1 VNDTYRKLHDR
12 LVIGLSLLPDKP
24 EESPDST
31 LRALWHTAAGDP
43 RSAVA
48 ALHDELPEFPA
59 NSPSLLTLEHFV
71 DRRLAGEPLA
81 HITGRQQFMGL
92 EMLSGPQALIPRAET
107 EQLARA
113 SIDLL
118 RQPGMRQPG
127 MRQRPIVID
136 VCTGCG
142 NLAFAIAHDV
152 PDAEVFGTD
161 LCENAIVFAERNG
174 VHLGLQGRV
183 AFCTGDLLASFDTP
197 DFLGRVDLIVSNPPY
212 IASAKLN
219 QADMT
224 VCAPPYTR
232 TTKVEPM
239 AAEIAQHE
247 PRLAFDGGPFGVT
260 ILMRL
265 IEDAPRFLRAGGWL
279 AFEVGLGQGAALAK
293 RLQRN
298 SSFQEVRALV
308 DGNGVSRVILARR
321 S

>member
-1 VNDTYRKLHDR
+1 VNDTYRTLHDR
-12 LVIGLSLLPDKP
+12 LVIGLKLMPDKP
-24 EESPDST
+24 EENADST

-48 ALHDELPEFPA
+48 ALHDKLPELPA
-59 NSPSLLTLEHFV
+59 NSPSLQTLEHFV

-113 SIDLL
+113 SIGLL
-118 RQPGMRQPG
+118 QQPGMK
-127 MRQRPIVID
+127 QRAMVID

-142 NLAFAIAHDV
+142 NLAFAIAHHV
-152 PDAEVFGTD
+152 ADAEVFGTD
-161 LCENAIVFAERNG
+161 LCEDAIAFAERNG
-174 VHLGLQGRV
+174 DHLALQGRV
-183 AFCTGDLLASFDTP
+183 EFRTGDLLAPFDTS
-197 DFLGRVDLIVSNPPY
+197 DFRGHVDLIVCNPPY

-219 QADMT
+219 QADIILG
-224 VCAPPYTR
+224 ASPHAG
-232 TTKVEPM
+232 TTKGEPM
-239 AAEIAQHE
+239 AAEIVHHE

-265 IEDAPRFLRAGGWL
+265 IEEAPRFLRAGGWL
-279 AFEVGLGQGAALAK
+279 AFEVGLGQGAALTK
-293 RLQRN
+293 RLQRDHA
-298 SSFQEVRALV
+298 FQEVRALV
-308 DGNGVSRVILARR
+308 DGNGASRVILARR

>member
-12 LVIGLSLLPDKP
+12 LLIGLKLMPDKP
-24 EESPDST
+24 EENVDST

-48 ALHDELPEFPA
+48 ALHDELPPLPA
-59 NSPSLLTLEHFV
+59 NSPSLQTLEHLV
-71 DRRLAGEPLA
+71 ERRLAGEPLA

-113 SIDLL
+113 SIGLL
-118 RQPGMRQPG
+118 QQPGMQ
-127 MRQRPIVID
+127 QRPMVID

-142 NLAFAIAHDV
+142 NLAFAIAHHV
-152 PDAEVFGTD
+152 ADAEVFGTD
-161 LCENAIVFAERNG
+161 LCEDAIAFAERNG

-183 AFCTGDLLASFDTP
+183 EFRTGDLLAPFETP
-197 DFLGRVDLIVSNPPY
+197 NFLDHVDLIVCNPPY

-219 QADMT
+219 QADMI
-224 VCAPPYTR
+224 VGVPPHAR
-232 TTKVEPM
+232 ATKVEPI
-239 AAEIAQHE
+239 AEEIAHHE
-247 PRLAFDGGPFGVT
+247 PRLAFDGGPFGVS

-265 IEDAPRFLRAGGWL
+265 IEDAPRFLRTGGWL
-279 AFEVGLGQGAALAK
+279 AFEVGLGQGAALTK
-293 RLQRN
+293 RLQRDR
-298 SSFQEVRALV
+298 SFQEVRALA
-308 DGNGVSRVILARR
+308 DSNGATRVIVARR

>member
-1 VNDTYRKLHDR
+1 MNDTYRKLHDR
-12 LVIGLSLLPDKP
+12 LVIGLKLLPDKP

-31 LRALWHTAAGDP
+31 LRALWHAATGDP

-48 ALHDELPEFPA
+48 ALHDELPELPA
-59 NSPSLLTLEHFV
+59 NSPSLQTLEHFV

-92 EMLSGPQALIPRAET
+92 EMLCGPQALIPRAET

-113 SIDLL
+113 SIELL
-118 RQPGMRQPG
+118 QQPG
-127 MRQRPIVID
+127 MRQRAVVID
-136 VCTGCG
+136 VGTGCG
-142 NLAFAIAHDV
+142 NLAFAIAHHV

-161 LCENAIVFAERNG
+161 LSEDAIAFAKRNG
-174 VHLGLQGRV
+174 VHLGLQTRV
-183 AFCTGDLLASFDTP
+183 EFRTGDLLASFETP
-197 DFLGRVDLIVSNPPY
+197 DFLGHVDLIVSNPPY

-219 QADMT
+219 QADM
-224 VCAPPYTR
+224 VVGAPPYIR
-232 TTKVEPM
+232 TTRVEQM
-239 AAEIAQHE
+239 AAEIAHHE

-279 AFEVGLGQGAALAK
+279 AFEVGLGQGAALTK
-293 RLQRN
+293 RLQRDH
-298 SSFQEVRALV
+298 SFQEVRALV
-308 DGNGVSRVILARR
+308 DGNGASRAILARR

>member
-1 VNDTYRKLHDR
+1 VNDTYRKLLDR
-12 LVIGLSLLPDKP
+12 LVIGLKFMPDKP

-48 ALHDELPEFPA
+48 ALHDELPELPT
-59 NSPSLLTLEHFV
+59 NGPSLRTLEHFV
-71 DRRLAGEPLA
+71 ERRLAGEPLA

-118 RQPGMRQPG
+118 QQPGMP
-127 MRQRPIVID
+127 QRARVID

-142 NLAFAIAHDV
+142 NLAFAIAHHV
-152 PDAEVFGTD
+152 PHAEVFGTD
-161 LCENAIVFAERNG
+161 LCENAIAFAERNG
-174 VHLGLQGRV
+174 VHLGLQARV
-183 AFCTGDLLASFDTP
+183 EFCTGDLLGSFETP
-197 DFLGRVDLIVSNPPY
+197 EFLGHVDLIVSNPPY

-219 QADMT
+219 QADMI
-224 VCAPPYTR
+224 VCAPPYIR
-232 TTKVEPM
+232 TTKVEQL
-239 AAEIAQHE
+239 AAEIAHHE

-265 IEDAPRFLRAGGWL
+265 IEDAPRFLRVGGWL
-279 AFEVGLGQGAALAK
+279 AFEVGLGQGTALTK
-293 RLQRN
+293 RLQRDH
-298 SSFQEVRALV
+298 SFQEVRALA
-308 DGNGVSRVILARR
+308 DDNGATRIILARR

>member
-1 VNDTYRKLHDR
+1 MNDTYRKLLDR
-12 LVIGLSLLPDKP
+12 LVLGLKLMPDKP
-24 EESPDST
+24 EENADST

-48 ALHDELPEFPA
+48 ALHNELPDLPA
-59 NSPSLLTLEHFV
+59 NSPSLQTLEDFV

-92 EMLSGPQALIPRAET
+92 EMLSSPQALIPRAET

-113 SIDLL
+113 STDLL
-118 RQPGMRQPG
+118 QHPDML
-127 MRQRPIVID
+127 QRPMVID
-136 VCTGCG
+136 VCTGSG
-142 NLAFAIAHDV
+142 NLAFAIAHHV
-152 PDAEVFGTD
+152 AGAKVFGTD
-161 LCENAIVFAERNG
+161 LSEEAIAFAERNG
-174 VHLGLQGRV
+174 IHLGLQTRV
-183 AFCTGDLLASFDTP
+183 EFRTGDLLAPFETP
-197 DFLGRVDLIVSNPPY
+197 DFLGHVDLVVCNPPY

-224 VCAPPYTR
+224 VGAPPYTR

-239 AAEIAQHE
+239 AAEIVDHE
-247 PRLAFDGGPFGVT
+247 PRLAFDGGPLGVT

-279 AFEVGLGQGAALAK
+279 AFEVGLGQGAALTK
-293 RLQRN
+293 RLQRDH
-298 SSFQEVRALV
+298 SFREVRALV
-308 DGNGVSRVILARR
+308 DGNGASRVILARR